1 MALPRTSPPR
11 RNVLTSGGAVPIDLD
26 EDAAIRRVTEQL
38 KTSFSDRHTP
48 DEIEAAVA
56 EARESLGALPI
67 RTHVPVL
74 VERKAR
80 RILTEHTD

>member
-1 MALPRTSPPR
+1 M
-11 RNVLTSGGAVPIDLD
+11 PIDLD
-26 EDAAIRRVTEQL
+26 EDAAILRVTEQL

-56 EARESLGALPI
+56 EARESLSTLPI
-67 RTHVPVL
+67 RTHIPVL

-80 RILTEHTD
+80 RTLSEPTG

>member
-1 MALPRTSPPR
+1 MSI
-11 RNVLTSGGAVPIDLD
+11 GLD

-38 KTSFSDRHTP
+38 KTSYRDRHTL

-56 EARESLGALPI
+56 EARESFSTLPI

-80 RILTEHTD
+80 RILDEHAA